1 MQSRA
6 IPLTASHLRPLASAE
21 AAVAIITSIRLTLA
35 TVILLVA
42 SSPLPGRV
50 GDHVPEPPETV
61 VLLDFSSSASEHFWK
76 SLKTELER
84 PEIAQFLGRQI
95 FWMRREQFR
104 MGMEFPEVL
113 QVSVQGNCMASEPSD
128 ARTLGPL
135 GWVYVVSAQIQPFA
149 FLNCTRIRQ
158 YLAPSMR
165 QLTTEEQE
173 DMIAR
178 AVARIIAHEVTH
190 ILTRNSRHARWG
202 LQKPFLSR
210 GELLGPTIPSGHAT
224 RTVFEVKADASTNK

>member
-1 MQSRA
+1 MPSHA

-35 TVILLVA
+35 TVILVMA
-42 SSPLPGRV
+42 PSPLAASV
-50 GDHVPEPPETV
+50 GDHVPEPETV
-61 VLLDFSSSASEHFWK
+61 VLLDFLSSASEHFWK
-76 SLKTELER
+76 SLKTELEK
-84 PEIAQFLGRQI
+84 PEIEQFLGRQI

-113 QVSVQGNCMASEPSD
+113 LVSVQGNCMASEPSD
-128 ARTLGPL
+128 RRTLGPL

-173 DMIAR
+173 DKIAR

-190 ILTRNSRHARWG
+190 ILTRNSRHACWG